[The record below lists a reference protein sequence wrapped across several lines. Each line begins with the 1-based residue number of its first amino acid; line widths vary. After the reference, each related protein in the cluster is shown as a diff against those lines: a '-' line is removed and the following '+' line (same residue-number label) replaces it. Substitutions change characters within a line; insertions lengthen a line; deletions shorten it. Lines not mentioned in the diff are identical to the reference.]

1 TRGIAYLHLIEPRAT
16 AEQLGQSIAGIPES
30 TATLFRQAFKG
41 PLIAAGGFDRES
53 AASAIERGRADA
65 VAFGRDFISNP
76 DLPRRLMLGAKL
88 NPYDRS
94 TFYGGGAAGYT
105 DYPALEKSEVP
116 KGTERGRYE
125 EYESDNCP
133 LYIREWIR
141 RERAAT

>member
-1 TRGIAYLHLIEPRAT
+1 MGDSDPVSVFTYAIQELSTRGIAYLHLIEPRAT

-53 AASAIERGRADA
+53 AAAAIEGGRADA

-76 DLPRRLMLGAKL
+76 DLPRRFKLGAKL
-88 NPYDRS
+88 NPYNRS

-105 DYPALEKSEVP
+105 DYPALEKSEV
-116 KGTERGRYE
+116 TV
-125 EYESDNCP
+125 
-133 LYIREWIR
+133 
-141 RERAAT
+141 